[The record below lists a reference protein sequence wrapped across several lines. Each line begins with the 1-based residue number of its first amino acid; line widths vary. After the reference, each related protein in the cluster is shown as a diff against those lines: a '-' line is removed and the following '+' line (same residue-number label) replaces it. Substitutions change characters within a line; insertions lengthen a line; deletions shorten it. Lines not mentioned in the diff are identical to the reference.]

1 MKKVR
6 LKYEMKR
13 SGGADSAIG
22 HTDVL
27 VTDSIAEQLLEG
39 RKVGKVVCYLIA
51 MASIQGYDGG
61 CFLLDAEPAEENV
74 A

>member
-1 MKKVR
+1 MRKVW

-13 SGGADSAIG
+13 SGDVDSAVG
-22 HTDVL
+22 QTVVL

-61 CFLLDAEPAEENV
+61 CFLLGAEPAE
-74 A
+74 

>member
-22 HTDVL
+22 HTEVI

-61 CFLLDAEPAEENV
+61 CFLLDAELAEENV